1 MVNHESHP
9 NRLHPPV
16 LYPAFAMAAVEQLG
30 EAEKLKAEG
39 NRQHQEGRPRAERM
53 VVVTKMINI

>member
-1 MVNHESHP
+1 
-9 NRLHPPV
+9 
-16 LYPAFAMAAVEQLG
+16 MAAVEQLG